1 MEDKKLAIVTGG
13 SRGIGRA
20 CCERLAKDGF
30 DIVFTYQSNEEAAKE
45 TVKLCEKEGV
55 KAEGIKRDVANS
67 DECQKLVDEVVE
79 NYGKIDV
86 LVNNAGITRDNLI
99 FKMSDEDFADV
110 VDVNLKGPFYMMRAA
125 SRKMNKGGSIIN
137 ISSYAGVNGNIGQVN
152 YSATKAGI
160 IGMTKSLAKEVAR
173 KQITVNAIAPGT
185 IETDML
191 NQVGEK
197 QLDEF
202 KKAIPMRRIG
212 TPEDI
217 AGAVSFLASD
227 DSNYITGQVLCVNG
241 GLAI

>member
-1 MEDKKLAIVTGG
+1 
-13 SRGIGRA
+13 
-20 CCERLAKDGF
+20 
-30 DIVFTYQSNEEAAKE
+30 
-45 TVKLCEKEGV
+45 
-55 KAEGIKRDVANS
+55 
-67 DECQKLVDEVVE
+67 
-79 NYGKIDV
+79 
-86 LVNNAGITRDNLI
+86 
-99 FKMSDEDFADV
+99 
-110 VDVNLKGPFYMMRAA
+110 
-125 SRKMNKGGSIIN
+125 
-137 ISSYAGVNGNIGQVN
+137 
-152 YSATKAGI
+152 
-160 IGMTKSLAKEVAR
+160 MTKSLAKEVAR